1 MTEKD
6 KVEYIKTELESLR
19 GQVVKLIAMIDVAI
33 DNIERTENK

>member
-19 GQVVKLIAMIDVAI
+19 GQVVKLIAMIDMAI
-33 DNIERTENK
+33 KNIERIENK